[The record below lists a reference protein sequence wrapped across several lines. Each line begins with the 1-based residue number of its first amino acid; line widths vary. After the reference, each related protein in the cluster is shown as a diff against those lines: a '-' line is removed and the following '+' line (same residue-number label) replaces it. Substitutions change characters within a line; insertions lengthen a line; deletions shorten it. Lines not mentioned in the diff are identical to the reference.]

1 MIAVNRVRLLI
12 TILMLLVSMGSIL
25 ACIRPAYSGEA
36 GGCGGGGGVAIEQE
50 CNTEEVTITGLTDVT
65 VISVVTND
73 GTVVTFEQTFARSF
87 GAECL
92 IATAAFGSELSPE
105 VQILRGFR
113 DGAVMKTKAGSAFMI
128 AFNSWYYSFSPYIAT
143 YIGQHPVDAM
153 MTRLLLYPF
162 IAIMFATARV
172 YAIMDHY
179 PEVAVLVS
187 FLMASGLIGGFYF
200 GLPFGIARWRIRRF
214 RRFRHLGSQPVLEK
228 PLAIALLGAIG
239 TLILGEIFSSP
250 GALILSTWIVVVST
264 MSLSAM
270 VLSNLIVL
278 SFERE
283 YGSRRS

>member
-12 TILMLLVSMGSIL
+12 TILMLLASVGGIL
-25 ACIRPAYSGEA
+25 ASIRPAYSGEA
-36 GGCGGGGGVAIEQE
+36 GGCGGGGGGVAIKQE
-50 CNTEEVTITGLTDVT
+50 CNTEEVTITGETDMT
-65 VISVVTND
+65 YITIWTSN
-73 GTVVTFEQTFARSF
+73 GVTFEDTQTGKLPGS
-87 GAECL
+87 CL

-113 DGAVMKTKAGSAFMI
+113 DGAIMKTKAGSAFMI

-143 YIGQHPVDAM
+143 YISQHPVAAM
-153 MTRLLLYPF
+153 ITRLLLYPL

-187 FLMASGLIGGFYF
+187 FVIASGLIGGFYF
-200 GLPFGIARWRIRRF
+200 GLPLGIARWRIRRL

-239 TLILGEIFSSP
+239 TLILGEIFSSL
-250 GALILSTWIVVVST
+250 GALILSTWVVVVSI